1 MNRYEEIRYGSGE
14 EMFGIS
20 DLASFVSSDAFEV
33 LAEAGEAVTF
43 GRPEVELDVR

>member
-1 MNRYEEIRYGSGE
+1 MDRYEEIRYGSGE

-20 DLASFVSSDAFEV
+20 DLASFVSDAFEV